1 MVDFNRIDKW
11 VKVLNIIDL
20 IGITLVV
27 ATAFIFQFL
36 MNEIPCPLCL
46 LQRIGILAIG
56 FGFLLNIHYEI
67 RPVHYALSLLAAVL
81 TAFVALRQV
90 TLHII
95 PNDRGY
101 GSELFGFHM
110 YTWVFML
117 CILVIIYLS
126 ILWSIPRQY
135 HLHKD
140 SERVSEV
147 KNPIIKKLGHIV
159 FMIYIFIIGSNIIST
174 LTECGFQECPDNP
187 ISYKLF

>member
-126 ILWSIPRQY
+126 ILLSIPRQY